1 MRDKKEGVGVKMM
14 KEKDLHNALIL
25 NPSLIEEGLRFKGS
39 EVYIQGKRCDLLFE
53 DKFGND
59 LYVEVKKHV
68 DYSAVG
74 QLVRYDGLVNDEN
87 ARFMLVG
94 FSFLDGLKEGL
105 QKRGFE
111 FKEIPEKVVSS
122 YVARLVN
129 TSVQSELEAKTD
141 HSELIEFYQTEMKN
155 MQAKMEQRFNFML
168 SEIVMLKEKVNSY
181 EW

>member
-1 MRDKKEGVGVKMM
+1 MM

-68 DYSAVG
+68 HYSAVG

-105 QKRGFE
+105 LKRGFE
-111 FKEIPEKVVSS
+111 YKEIPEKVVSS

-129 TSVQSELEAKTD
+129 TSVQSELGAKTD
-141 HSELIEFYQTEMKN
+141 HSELVEFYQTEMKN

-168 SEIVMLKEKVNSY
+168 SEIVILKEKLNSY